1 MIMPEMMLVYYNS
14 LQRKIG
20 KFTLIFL
27 VRNLR
32 KNILILIIYNSSLVS
47 DMWQE
52 VFEFES
58 IWKNMHRSGVWVRI
72 TYLFKLFHDGSP

>member
-20 KFTLIFL
+20 KFPLIFL
-27 VRNLR
+27 VRNLC

-47 DMWQE
+47 DM
-52 VFEFES
+52 
-58 IWKNMHRSGVWVRI
+58 
-72 TYLFKLFHDGSP
+72 

>member
-27 VRNLR
+27 VRNLC

-47 DMWQE
+47 DM
-52 VFEFES
+52 
-58 IWKNMHRSGVWVRI
+58 
-72 TYLFKLFHDGSP
+72 